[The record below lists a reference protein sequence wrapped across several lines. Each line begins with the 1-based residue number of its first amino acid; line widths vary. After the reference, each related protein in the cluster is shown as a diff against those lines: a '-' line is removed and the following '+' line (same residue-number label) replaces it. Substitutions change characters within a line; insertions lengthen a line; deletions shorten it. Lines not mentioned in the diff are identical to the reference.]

1 MWSLRNATAGWT
13 PESRKTYFTWF
24 PHARTWKGGNSF
36 KGFID
41 NARKEA
47 LANFVPN
54 EESAE
59 LDALSSKDI
68 PVPVNFIPAQ
78 GPGKNWTINEV
89 VALTKDGLKGRNF
102 ENGKAMFTATSCVAC
117 HHFAGDGGNIGP
129 DLTGSGSRYTMRD
142 FMENIVEPSKVISDQ
157 YGSHQI
163 EKKDGS
169 LILGRIVAEQGDQ
182 VMVMTS
188 PFAPTQLTPVKTA
201 DIKSKKDY
209 PVSMMPPGM
218 INILNQDELL
228 DLIAYV
234 MSGGNAGDKAF
245 AK

>member
-1 MWSLRNATAGWT
+1 
-13 PESRKTYFTWF
+13 
-24 PHARTWKGGNSF
+24 
-36 KGFID
+36 
-41 NARKEA
+41 
-47 LANFVPN
+47 
-54 EESAE
+54 
-59 LDALSSKDI
+59 
-68 PVPVNFIPAQ
+68 
-78 GPGKNWTINEV
+78 
-89 VALTKDGLKGRNF
+89 
-102 ENGKAMFTATSCVAC
+102 
-117 HHFAGDGGNIGP
+117 
-129 DLTGSGSRYTMRD
+129 MRD

-188 PFAPTQLTPVKTA
+188 PFAPTQLTPVMTS